1 MKAKRYKQEQ
11 EILAKTLELKWQ
23 LTKIDYLI
31 VVLTALCVFF
41 PAFLELLSIIIEN
54 NALKNVTII
63 TYAVLAS
70 LLVVLAVVKL
80 MTIKREKKKIRL
92 GQYYERRWQLAS
104 SVFSAIQDLNGDKVR
119 LIFRHTY
126 GCVSE
131 WEPINYHNNILVYD
145 VHEQIRSILVRI
157 KELIV
162 HSDPNVFNN
171 DNVRVDL
178 VYCYPDITEN
188 DNTMD
193 GSSAVNGDEPDGAG
207 DKEGKCY
214 KCLAS
219 QIGGRNGSSKDK
231 IKIGD
236 DPHAIYGKWKVITSR
251 DSSGAIH
258 SMHDLIGNSK
268 SFYRYVFDHG
278 YAFMND
284 KGDEN
289 NPIYY
294 LKEKKDIEYMNNEDG
309 KSHGSISGVLI
320 EVRNDDPETTL
331 VSAILTISTYGSTLY
346 DSNRDETITQ
356 KEYEHIFKEIVIDNF
371 RSVIATE
378 LSQMYIRHALRE
390 GVICPIT
397 GVTIN
402 NINKNSIPHSIASC
416 NPRECDPLKKMLSH
430 NIGIK

>member
-193 GSSAVNGDEPDGAG
+193 GRSAVNGE
-207 DKEGKCY
+207 
-214 KCLAS
+214 
-219 QIGGRNGSSKDK
+219 
-231 IKIGD
+231 
-236 DPHAIYGKWKVITSR
+236 
-251 DSSGAIH
+251 
-258 SMHDLIGNSK
+258 
-268 SFYRYVFDHG
+268 
-278 YAFMND
+278 
-284 KGDEN
+284 
-289 NPIYY
+289 
-294 LKEKKDIEYMNNEDG
+294 
-309 KSHGSISGVLI
+309 
-320 EVRNDDPETTL
+320 
-331 VSAILTISTYGSTLY
+331 
-346 DSNRDETITQ
+346 
-356 KEYEHIFKEIVIDNF
+356 
-371 RSVIATE
+371 
-378 LSQMYIRHALRE
+378 
-390 GVICPIT
+390 
-397 GVTIN
+397 
-402 NINKNSIPHSIASC
+402 
-416 NPRECDPLKKMLSH
+416 
-430 NIGIK
+430 

>member
-1 MKAKRYKQEQ
+1 MLPVFVKNN
-11 EILAKTLELKWQ
+11 TLMNAF
-23 LTKIDYLI
+23 KIIY
-31 VVLTALCVFF
+31 VVL
-41 PAFLELLSIIIEN
+41 AFLLL
-54 NALKNVTII
+54 T
-63 TYAVLAS
+63 
-70 LLVVLAVVKL
+70 LAVVKL
-80 MTIKREKKKIRL
+80 WTIKKEKEKIRL

-162 HSDPNVFNN
+162 HSNPNVFNN

-188 DNTMD
+188 DNIVD
-193 GSSAVNGDEPDGAG
+193 SSAVNGDEPDGAD

-219 QIGGRNGSSKDK
+219 QIDGRNGSSKDK

-236 DPHAIYGKWKVITSR
+236 DTHAIYGKWKVITSR

-309 KSHGSISGVLI
+309 KLHGSISGVLI
-320 EVRNDDPETTL
+320 EVRNDDPESPL
-331 VSAILTISTYGSTLY
+331 VSAILTINTYGSSLY

-356 KEYEHIFKEIVIDNF
+356 KEYEHIFKEIVVDNF

-390 GVICPIT
+390 GIMCPIT

-416 NPRECDPLKKMLSH
+416 NPGKCDPLKKMLSH
-430 NIGIK
+430 NMGI